1 MDGSVAGAPRRAIAA
16 LAGVLSLGDANMASM
31 AGDGDRGVQVC
42 RTPRS
47 PSPAIDVMLASP
59 TGNTPASAAIA
70 RRGAPA
76 TLPSVQQCDR
86 GERKCCA
93 MQTAIMCEGV
103 PPMIRLLH
111 MLPSWPVGRWEHGIL
126 GHPGSSEGDLGPASR
141 SIGRR
146 CHGRRPAKGMEGI
159 GGGLEAEGRPRCS
172 FGCGFHWALSDAWPR
187 GDVKTL
193 RRSK

>member
-1 MDGSVAGAPRRAIAA
+1 
-16 LAGVLSLGDANMASM
+16 
-31 AGDGDRGVQVC
+31 
-42 RTPRS
+42 
-47 PSPAIDVMLASP
+47 MLASP
-59 TGNTPASAAIA
+59 RGNKPASAAIA

-93 MQTAIMCEGV
+93 MHTAIMCEGV

-146 CHGRRPAKGMEGI
+146 CHGGRPRKGMEGI
-159 GGGLEAEGRPRCS
+159 GRGLESEGRPRCS
-172 FGCGFHWALSDAWPR
+172 FGSCFPSATDAWMAR
-187 GDVKTL
+187 ECKTFEEIKVSNAL
-193 RRSK
+193 ELVPWAIDFE